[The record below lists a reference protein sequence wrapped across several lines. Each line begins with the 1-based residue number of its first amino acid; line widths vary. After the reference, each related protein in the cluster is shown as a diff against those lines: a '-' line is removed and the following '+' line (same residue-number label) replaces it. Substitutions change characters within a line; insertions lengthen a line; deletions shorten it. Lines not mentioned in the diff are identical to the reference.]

1 MATNIKFGECLKLL
15 LSALDISINRLA
27 KAINVDNSLVNRWIH
42 GKRVPSYNTL
52 YIERISEYLSKNIHN
67 SIQLEQLNNILLEV
81 CRDTEAA
88 AGLQEKIRITLKE
101 SQGYSFEC
109 KKTERKESKTHRIN
123 IEESLSNAVALSS
136 KDKIIFG
143 ISNILSAAISLLET
157 AISQTLLE
165 DKAVF
170 LTFNSDLELHNLP
183 NNKLAYF
190 KELLLKIINHGWN
203 VVFLLR
209 LTNNTSRTLKFIN
222 FILPFMKTGRL
233 NLYYFKKYGVFAAER
248 ELCTVSGLGALSCFS
263 TNPTS
268 EISCAFYLESKAAVN
283 ILKGYFNLLLSNHAK
298 PLIKYYPNDMN
309 THYYRL
315 LTESEENMGTRYV
328 YNYGLSK
335 FFLPKKLYKKLMGRK
350 NMSCE
355 EIQVS
360 LADHKRQLNAIIS
373 NMQNYEHRDI
383 YPMDSIKK
391 LICRRQL
398 YLYTYSG
405 VEILEL
411 KVRDII
417 EILQNIINL
426 LQKYGNYN
434 IAFLSPDSDST
445 LIINDL
451 YCTVKER
458 HSVQFEAFKPLSG
471 QPQVRLSIEEP
482 MLVRAFEE
490 YFCDLWDHIAPLNKD
505 KSDVISWLQNQIDLL
520 AAEQ

>member
-1 MATNIKFGECLKLL
+1 MATNIKFGECLKLI

-52 YIERISEYLSKNIHN
+52 YIERISEYLSKNVHN
-67 SIQLEQLNNILLEV
+67 STQLEQLNNILLEV
-81 CRDTEAA
+81 CRDTGAVVD
-88 AGLQEKIRITLKE
+88 LQEKIRITLRE

-109 KKTERKESKTHRIN
+109 KKAEKKESKIHRAN

-157 AISQTLLE
+157 AVNQTQQE
-165 DKAVF
+165 DKTVF
-170 LTFNSDLELHNLP
+170 LTFNSDLGLHTLP
-183 NNKLAYF
+183 NNKVTQF
-190 KELLLKIINHGWN
+190 KELLLRTINNGWD

-248 ELCTVSGLGALSCFS
+248 ELCIISDIGALSCFS

-283 ILKGYFNLLLSNHAK
+283 ILKDYFNLLLSNYAK
-298 PLIKYYPNDMN
+298 LLIKYYPEDMSAD
-309 THYYRL
+309 YFCL

-335 FFLPKKLYKKLMGRK
+335 FFLPEKLYKKLMGSK
-350 NMSCE
+350 NMPSE
-355 EIQVS
+355 AIQMY
-360 LADHKRQLNAIIS
+360 LKDHKRQINTIIS
-373 NMQNYEHRDI
+373 NIQNYWHKDI
-383 YPMDSIKK
+383 FPVDTIKK
-391 LICRRQL
+391 LICHRQL

-405 VEILEL
+405 VEVLEL

-417 EILQNIINL
+417 EILQNIINI
-426 LQKYGNYN
+426 LQKFSNYN
-434 IAFLSPDSDST
+434 IAFLSPDGDST

-458 HSVQFEAFKPLSG
+458 HSVQFEAFKPASG
-471 QPQVRLSIEEP
+471 KPQVRLSIEEP

-505 KSDVISWLQNQIDLL
+505 KSDVIAWLQNQLDML
-520 AAEQ
+520 AAEL